1 MSSISKR
8 SIDLRSAYAAMGAAL
23 AKAKELGV
31 TISVAITDPDG
42 SIKTSARMDGS
53 SPLIAELALNKAYTA
68 ASLGMASHEVHE
80 FVKNDPPLHH
90 GFSQYPPDH
99 HFRRRLSDQGR
110 RGDCRRDRR
119 QRRALQSGHGVR
131 DGRPGSGRQSL
142 IRRRRQMIEIDV
154 TVVTRD

>member
-1 MSSISKR
+1 MSSISKH

-42 SIKTSARMDGS
+42 SIKASARMDGS

-90 GFSQYPPDH
+90 GFSQYPRIIIFGGGYPIKE
-99 HFRRRLSDQGR
+99 GAEIV
-110 RGDCRRDRR
+110 G
-119 QRRALQSGHGVR
+119 AIGVSGAHYSQDMACAMAGVEAA
-131 DGRPGSGRQSL
+131 
-142 IRRRRQMIEIDV
+142 IKA
-154 TVVTRD
+154 

>member
-8 SIDLRSAYAAMGAAL
+8 CIDLRSAYAAMGAAL

-90 GFSQYPPDH
+90 GFSQYPRIIIFGGGYPIKE
-99 HFRRRLSDQGR
+99 GAEIV
-110 RGDCRRDRR
+110 G
-119 QRRALQSGHGVR
+119 AIGVSGAHYNQDMACAMAGLEAAVKA
-131 DGRPGSGRQSL
+131 
-142 IRRRRQMIEIDV
+142 
-154 TVVTRD
+154 